1 MPTSSSSELEV
12 PDLPETPD
20 VTGAYPRLTDEQIML
35 LSRYGE
41 RRRLAKAAMLFCEGD
56 RDCGM
61 FVVLDG
67 RVAVLQE
74 DNPEAES
81 RVIAV
86 HARGRFVGDLSMLTG
101 QAVYVTAVA
110 QTDVEALEIRYERLK
125 EAVTQDQALGD
136 LILRAFILRRNIHAN
151 IGAGLRIIGSRYSAD
166 TRRLRDFAS
175 RNRVPYRWEDLEED
189 REAEVTLRA
198 FDIPPDQTP
207 VVIWKGQ
214 AVLRNPSNTD
224 LAELL
229 GLREDAPSRDA
240 HDVLVVGA
248 GPAGLAAAVTA
259 ASEGL
264 STVVLDAIATGGQAG
279 TSSQIENYLGFPAG
293 ISGAE
298 LADRAVVQARKFGAT
313 FTIPG
318 EAQSLDRIDGHF
330 VVRLTDGALV
340 EAHTVVLAT
349 GVRYRRLDVTGMD
362 RLEDPSVYY
371 AATEFEARLCRGDP
385 VAVVGGGNSA
395 GQAALFLA
403 RNASDVNLVIRHD
416 NLDRDMSRYLTDRV
430 EKNPRI
436 TIWRT
441 SEVAELI
448 GDEALEAVA
457 IRHLNTD
464 DRDRVPAT
472 ALFVLIGAQPH
483 TSWLRGQIPLDEKGY
498 ILTGNDENACT
509 TSFKTAEPG
518 VLAVGDVRSGSIK
531 RVASAVGEGA
541 IAVRQAYDHLREAGR
556 R

>member
-1 MPTSSSSELEV
+1 MSTSSSSDAEV

-20 VTGAYPRLTDEQIML
+20 TTGAYPRLTDEQIML

-41 RRRLAKAAMLFCEGD
+41 RKRLAKGAMLFCEGD
-56 RDCGM
+56 RDCGL

-67 RVAVLQE
+67 LVRVVQDDDHTDE
-74 DNPEAES
+74 P

-86 HARGRFVGDLSMLTG
+86 HGPGRFVGDLSMLTG
-101 QAVYVTAVA
+101 QAVYVSAIA
-110 QTDVEALEIRYERLK
+110 QTDVEVQEIPFDRLK

-136 LILRAFILRRNIHAN
+136 LILRAFILRRTIHAN
-151 IGAGLRIIGSRYSAD
+151 VGAGLRIIGSRYSSD

-175 RNRVPYRWEDLEED
+175 RNRIPYRWDDLEED
-189 REAEVTLRA
+189 DKAEATLQA
-198 FDIPPDQTP
+198 FGIPANETP

-214 AVLRNPSNTD
+214 TVLRNPSTTQ

-229 GLREDAPSRDA
+229 GLREEAPPGDA
-240 HDVLVVGA
+240 HDILVVGA
-248 GPAGLAAAVTA
+248 GPAGLAVAVTA

-264 STVVLDAIATGGQAG
+264 ATLVLDALSTGGQAG

-318 EAQSLDRIDGHF
+318 EARSLDRVDGHF
-330 VVRLTDGALV
+330 VVGLTDGTHV
-340 EAHTVVLAT
+340 EAYTVVLAT
-349 GVRYRRLDVTGMD
+349 GVRYRRLEVPGMD
-362 RLEDPSVYY
+362 RLEGPSVYY
-371 AATEFEARLCRGDP
+371 AATESEARLCRGEP

-403 RNASDVNLVIRHD
+403 RNAGDVNLVIRHD
-416 NLDRDMSRYLTDRV
+416 DLERDMSRYLAERIVAAPRVHVWRNCEVCELRGDDGLEEVIVRDLRTDERR
-430 EKNPRI
+430 P
-436 TIWRT
+436 
-441 SEVAELI
+441 LI
-448 GDEALEAVA
+448 AK
-457 IRHLNTD
+457 
-464 DRDRVPAT
+464 
-472 ALFVLIGAQPH
+472 ALFVLIGSDPH
-483 TSWLRGQIPLDEKGY
+483 TGWLEGAIPLDDRGFV
-498 ILTGNDENACT
+498 LTGAGSDGAALFETERA
-509 TSFKTAEPG
+509 G
-518 VLAVGDVRSGSIK
+518 VYAVGDVRSGSVK

-541 IAVRQAYDHLREAGR
+541 VVVRRVYEHLVRAGR